1 MQYICI
7 LHLSKTCIITNINL
21 FVQLYNATI
30 TFVSI
35 FENVLFVVA
44 IQLFILFKRHI
55 YIRF

>member
-1 MQYICI
+1 M
-7 LHLSKTCIITNINL
+7 HLSKTCIITNINL